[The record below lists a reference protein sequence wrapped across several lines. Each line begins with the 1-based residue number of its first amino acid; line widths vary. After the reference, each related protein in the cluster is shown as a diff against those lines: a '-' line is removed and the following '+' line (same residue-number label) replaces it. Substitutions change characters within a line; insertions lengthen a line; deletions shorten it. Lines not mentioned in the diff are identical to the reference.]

1 MTNYL
6 EFLNPNRKWSM
17 GNHGQLQYVNVSG
30 DLSVNNIIT
39 SDISINNSLNS
50 RHAIIDTALFKNITV
65 SEIFTSSN
73 LEVSNFSTTGD
84 ISFNSNVRIDGNIF
98 SSTSSRGLY
107 GQFLRATISGWD
119 WQYLD
124 ASYVSDTSFNSE
136 ITRLDISL
144 QNQDISLTQIAYDL
158 SNNKNNYSKKNKF
171 DISNIL
177 TNNAVIQD
185 LSSSFFNTITPI
197 NLNSKIL
204 INLKCTL
211 YCSFALEER
220 ISLEVWR
227 DLSMISQDNNIGSV
241 IATGGLS
248 IPYNFTFLDEVN
260 NNNNN
265 IIKYYLKYKLENNNS
280 GEKMGLINIETNNI
294 NGSSNI
300 ILREL

>member
-6 EFLNPNRKWSM
+6 EFLNPNRKWSL
-17 GNHGQLQYVNVSG
+17 GNQGQLQYVNVSG
-30 DLSVNNIIT
+30 DLSVNNITT

-65 SEIFTSSN
+65 SENFTSSN

-84 ISFNSNVRIDGNIF
+84 ISFNSNVRIDGNIL
-98 SSTSSRGLY
+98 SSTGSRGLY

-136 ITRLDISL
+136 ITRLDA
-144 QNQDISLTQIAYDL
+144 SLTQLVYDL
-158 SNNKNNYSKKNKF
+158 SNNNKNNYSNKKKF

-177 TNNAVIQD
+177 TNNAIIQD

-197 NLNSKIL
+197 NLKSKIL

-241 IATGGLS
+241 IASGGLS
-248 IPYNFTFLDEVN
+248 IPYNFTFLDEP
-260 NNNNN
+260 NN
-265 IIKYYLKYKLENNNS
+265 INLIKYYLKYKLENNNS

>member
-30 DLSVNNIIT
+30 DLSVNNIRT

-84 ISFNSNVRIDGNIF
+84 ISFNSNVRIDGNIL
-98 SSTSSRGLY
+98 SSTGSRGLY

-124 ASYVSDTSFNSE
+124 ASYVSVTSFNSE
-136 ITRLDISL
+136 ITRLDT
-144 QNQDISLTQIAYDL
+144 SLTQLVYDL
-158 SNNKNNYSKKNKF
+158 SNNNKNNYSNKKKF

-177 TNNAVIQD
+177 TNNAIIQD

-197 NLNSKIL
+197 NLKSKIL

-248 IPYNFTFLDEVN
+248 IPYNFTFLDELN

>member
-1 MTNYL
+1 
-6 EFLNPNRKWSM
+6 
-17 GNHGQLQYVNVSG
+17 LQYVNVSG
-30 DLSVNNIIT
+30 DLSVNNIRT

-84 ISFNSNVRIDGNIF
+84 ISFNSNVRIDGNIL
-98 SSTSSRGLY
+98 SSTGSRGLY

-124 ASYVSDTSFNSE
+124 ASYVSVTSFNSE
-136 ITRLDISL
+136 ITRLDT
-144 QNQDISLTQIAYDL
+144 SLTQLVYDL
-158 SNNKNNYSKKNKF
+158 SNNNKNNYSNKKKF

-177 TNNAVIQD
+177 TNNAIIQD

-197 NLNSKIL
+197 NLKSKIL

-248 IPYNFTFLDEVN
+248 IPYNFTFLDELN

>member
-6 EFLNPNRKWSM
+6 EFLNPNRKWSL

-30 DLSVNNIIT
+30 DLSVNNITT

-65 SEIFTSSN
+65 SENFTSSN

-84 ISFNSNVRIDGNIF
+84 ISFNSNVRIDGNIL
-98 SSTSSRGLY
+98 SSTGSRGLY

-136 ITRLDISL
+136 ITRLDA
-144 QNQDISLTQIAYDL
+144 SLTQLVYDL
-158 SNNKNNYSKKNKF
+158 SNNNKNNYSNKKKF

-177 TNNAVIQD
+177 TNNAIIQD

-197 NLNSKIL
+197 NLKSKIL

-241 IATGGLS
+241 IASGGLS
-248 IPYNFTFLDEVN
+248 IPYNFTFLDEP
-260 NNNNN
+260 NN
-265 IIKYYLKYKLENNNS
+265 INLVKYYLKYKLENNNS

>member
-6 EFLNPNRKWSM
+6 EFLNPNRKWSL

-30 DLSVNNIIT
+30 DLSVNNITT

-65 SEIFTSSN
+65 SEKFTSSN

-84 ISFNSNVRIDGNIF
+84 ISFNSNVRIDGNIL
-98 SSTSSRGLY
+98 SSTGSRGLY

-136 ITRLDISL
+136 ITRLDA
-144 QNQDISLTQIAYDL
+144 SLTQLVYDL
-158 SNNKNNYSKKNKF
+158 SNNNKNNYSNKKKF

-177 TNNAVIQD
+177 TNNAIIQD

-197 NLNSKIL
+197 NLKSKIL

-241 IATGGLS
+241 IASGGLS
-248 IPYNFTFLDEVN
+248 IPYNFTFLDEP
-260 NNNNN
+260 NN
-265 IIKYYLKYKLENNNS
+265 INLVKYYLKYKLENNNS

>member
-6 EFLNPNRKWSM
+6 EFLNPNRKWSL
-17 GNHGQLQYVNVSG
+17 GNQGQLQYVNVSG
-30 DLSVNNIIT
+30 DLSVNNITT

-65 SEIFTSSN
+65 SENFTSSN

-84 ISFNSNVRIDGNIF
+84 ISFNSNVRIDGNIL
-98 SSTSSRGLY
+98 SSTGSRGLY

-136 ITRLDISL
+136 ITRLDA
-144 QNQDISLTQIAYDL
+144 SLTQLVYDL
-158 SNNKNNYSKKNKF
+158 SNNNKNNYSNKKKF

-177 TNNAVIQD
+177 TNNAIIQD

-197 NLNSKIL
+197 NLKSKIL

-241 IATGGLS
+241 IASGGLS
-248 IPYNFTFLDEVN
+248 IPYNFTFLDEP
-260 NNNNN
+260 NN
-265 IIKYYLKYKLENNNS
+265 INLVKYYLKYKLENNNS

>member
-30 DLSVNNIIT
+30 DLSVNNIRT

-84 ISFNSNVRIDGNIF
+84 ISFNSNVRIDGNIL
-98 SSTSSRGLY
+98 SSTGSRGLY

-136 ITRLDISL
+136 ITRLDA
-144 QNQDISLTQIAYDL
+144 SLTQLVYDL
-158 SNNKNNYSKKNKF
+158 SNNNKNNYSNKKKF

-177 TNNAVIQD
+177 TNNAIIQD

-197 NLNSKIL
+197 NLKSKIL

-248 IPYNFTFLDEVN
+248 IPYNFTFLDELN

>member
-6 EFLNPNRKWSM
+6 EFLNPNRKWSL
-17 GNHGQLQYVNVSG
+17 GNQGQLQYVNVSG
-30 DLSVNNIIT
+30 DLSVNNITT

-65 SEIFTSSN
+65 SENFTSSN

-84 ISFNSNVRIDGNIF
+84 ISFNSNVRIDGNIL
-98 SSTSSRGLY
+98 SSTGSRGLY

-136 ITRLDISL
+136 ITRLDA
-144 QNQDISLTQIAYDL
+144 SLTQLVYDL
-158 SNNKNNYSKKNKF
+158 SNNNKNNYLNKKKF

-177 TNNAVIQD
+177 TNNAIIQD

-197 NLNSKIL
+197 NLKSKIL

-241 IATGGLS
+241 IASGGLS
-248 IPYNFTFLDEVN
+248 IPYNFTFLDEP
-260 NNNNN
+260 NN
-265 IIKYYLKYKLENNNS
+265 INLVKYYLKYKLENNNS